1 MKSFILLSVFLLFMA
16 GSTTAQKVV
25 AANGGTATVNGYEVS
40 WTIGE
45 PITETVTDGTTTLTQ
60 GFQQSKL
67 TVTAID
73 ELRETG
79 VEVKVYPNPTQD
91 FVTIH
96 FSKTM
101 EKPMYMLFDLSG
113 KLLVQKNIESTDAKI
128 DMTRFAE
135 GAYILKLNHRGS
147 QPLQTFKIIKR

>member
-1 MKSFILLSVFLLFMA
+1 MKSLILFSVFLLFMA

-25 AANGGTATVNGYEVS
+25 AATGGTATVNGYEIS

-45 PITETVTDGTTTLTQ
+45 PITQTVTDGTTTLTQ

-96 FSKTM
+96 LSKIM
-101 EKPMYMLFDLSG
+101 EKSSYLLFDLSG
-113 KLLVQKNIESTDAKI
+113 KLLEQKNIESTDAKI
-128 DMTRFAE
+128 DMTGFAE
-135 GAYILKLNHRGS
+135 GAYILKLNYRSS
-147 QPLQTFKIIKR
+147 QPLQTFKIVKR

>member
-1 MKSFILLSVFLLFMA
+1 MKAILIITLLLF
-16 GSTTAQKVV
+16 GLNNSFAQKVV
-25 AANGGTATVNGYEVS
+25 AANGGMATVNGYEVS

-45 PITETVTDGTTTLTQ
+45 PFITTVSDANNILTQ

-101 EKPMYMLFDLSG
+101 EKPSYLLFDLSG
-113 KLLVQKNIESTDAKI
+113 KLLIQKNIESTDAKVNMI
-128 DMTRFAE
+128 SYAE
-135 GAYILKLNHRGS
+135 GAYILKLIHRGS
-147 QPLQTFKIIKR
+147 QPLQTFKIVKR